1 MADGIASSTDRDAQT
16 FHGGR
21 LLARRLRAH
30 GVSRL
35 FTLSGGHLFS
45 VYDGCLSE
53 GIEIVDVRHEQTA
66 AFAAEGWAKVTR
78 EPGVCA
84 LTAGPGVT
92 NGMSAIAS
100 AQANHSP
107 VVVLGG
113 RAPAGRW
120 GQGSLQEID
129 HVPFVA
135 PLTKLARTAQSPE
148 QIPVLVEEA
157 FAAALEPHGG
167 PAFVDLPLDYVFM
180 EAPDVATAGPA
191 DPERPTPAGAA
202 AEAASAASGMGAA
215 ASGVGA
221 ATIAAAGE
229 LLREARR
236 PVVMAGTD
244 LYWGHGETALREL
257 VEELRIPVFLNGL
270 ARGCVPADDELFF
283 SRTRG
288 QALREADVAL
298 VIGVPMDFRLGFGG
312 AFGEQTRIVVVDT
325 AEPQRRHPREVAAEL
340 YGPLAET
347 LGGLRVAASER
358 RPDSASVAGRRWVEE
373 LRAAE
378 DERREA
384 ERTELEDDRAPLH
397 PMRLYAELGKVLERD
412 AIVIGDG
419 GDFVSYAGRMIESFE
434 PGCWLDP
441 GPFGCLGTGP
451 GYALAAKLAHPER
464 QVVLL
469 LGDGAF
475 GFAGIEFDTLVRHGV
490 GVVGV
495 MGNNGIWGLEKHPME
510 FLYGYSVAAE
520 LRPGTR
526 YDAVVEA
533 LGADGELVERPQQ
546 LRPALER
553 ALAGG
558 RPALVNVLTDPGV
571 AYPRKS
577 NLA

>member
-1 MADGIASSTDRDAQT
+1 MTDGASSSTELQPQT

-45 VYDGCLSE
+45 VYDGCRAE

-66 AFAAEGWAKVTR
+66 TFAAEGWAKVTR
-78 EPGVCA
+78 EVGVCA

-107 VVVLGG
+107 IVVLGG

-135 PLTKLARTAQSPE
+135 PLTKLARTAQSAAE
-148 QIPVLVEEA
+148 IPGLVDA
-157 FAAALEPHGG
+157 ALAAAQAPHGG
-167 PAFVDLPLDYVFM
+167 PTFVDLPLDYVFM
-180 EAPDVATAGPA
+180 EAAEV
-191 DPERPTPAGAA
+191 AA
-202 AEAASAASGMGAA
+202 AAADAEDGGSEGDSVGSAANRASARGANGEAIELA
-215 ASGVGA
+215 AQ
-221 ATIAAAGE
+221 
-229 LLREARR
+229 LLADARR
-236 PVVMAGTD
+236 PVIMAGTD
-244 LYWGHGETALREL
+244 LYWGHGEDALREL
-257 VEELRIPVFLNGL
+257 AQSLRIPVFLNGL
-270 ARGCVPADDELFF
+270 ARGCVAADHELFF

-298 VIGVPMDFRLGFGG
+298 VVGVPMDFRLGFGG
-312 AFGEQTRIVVVDT
+312 AFGEETRIVAIDVAPPVR
-325 AEPQRRHPREVAAEL
+325 AHPREVAAEL
-340 YGPLAET
+340 YGALGGT
-347 LGGLRVAASER
+347 LGGLEALAGAPRAGDVTEQRVE
-358 RPDSASVAGRRWVEE
+358 WVQR

-378 DERREA
+378 IERREV
-384 ERTELEDDRAPLH
+384 ERAELEDERAPLH
-397 PMRLYAELGKVLERD
+397 PMRLYAELGRVLDRD

-419 GDFVSYAGRMIESFE
+419 GDFVSYAGRMIDSFE

-451 GYALAAKLAHPER
+451 GYALAAKLARPER

-475 GFAGIEFDTLVRHGV
+475 GFAGMEFDTLARHGV
-490 GVVGV
+490 SVVGV

-510 FLYGYSVAAE
+510 FLYGYSVAAD
-520 LRPGTR
+520 LRQGTR
-526 YDAVVEA
+526 YDTVVEA
-533 LGADGELVERPQQ
+533 LGGRGELVERPEQ
-546 LRPALER
+546 LRGALER
-553 ALAGG
+553 ALEGEG
-558 RPALVNVLTDPGV
+558 PALVNVLTDPTV